1 MKTRFPFFVALAA
14 ALFIVA
20 TAAFA
25 GDAEVY
31 AQAKQAYQTRN
42 LAQLSEAT
50 DTLRQKRSPLLPYL
64 QYWQMIL
71 TLDQLSY
78 NQVQAFLQENNE
90 SLLSQRVRELWLKR
104 LGRLQ
109 FWDQFIEMR
118 AQMPMYYSL
127 NDVGN
132 QCYQIQAGIAMDDP
146 NAYEDGKK
154 LLLAGKDLPPDCQGM
169 LEALQQVG
177 VLDEKLLLTLYR
189 DALFAN
195 KPGLAKTM
203 AKRSSKTDA
212 ALFKQ
217 LDEVT
222 QNPALALK
230 KGTIQDR
237 SAYGRALYMYII
249 HRQAKAEIEVARASY
264 QKYNGLLDAE
274 EKQLVQAYIA
284 LEAAR
289 KHAPEALQNFNK
301 VTASVLNNEQ
311 WEWYA
316 RAALRQQD
324 WNQLL
329 KVISDMP
336 PVLAEEAAW
345 RYWKA
350 RALLMKGTPAEANAL
365 LAKLSQ
371 ERHFY
376 GWLAA
381 EELGP
386 MLGEPTAT
394 YQPADD
400 EVRQFSRQPA
410 VKRMEAL
417 FDVEARY
424 EARLEWMYL
433 LEALDDPGR
442 IVAAQYAMLK
452 GWFDLAVLAA
462 DKTSRTHNF
471 ELRYPTPYR
480 DYLQKASRSRE
491 IDEAWVYG
499 IIRQESRFMHYAKSS
514 VGAGGLMQV
523 MPATAKWIAKK
534 LGLNSYH
541 DGMLHDIETNVN
553 LGTYYMRYT
562 LDTFNGQEVMATAAY
577 NAGPSRARRWAAST
591 PLEGAIY
598 AETIP
603 FSETRNYVKKVL
615 ANAHMYA
622 ARLGLPVVTLKKR
635 LGTIPA
641 RSVAE
646 ADTVTTTITISEQE

>member
-14 ALFIVA
+14 ALFIFA

-195 KPGLAKTM
+195 KPGLAKAM

-289 KHAPEALQNFNK
+289 KHAPEALQSFNK

-400 EVRQFSRQPA
+400 EVRQFARQPA

-523 MPATAKWIAKK
+523 MPTTAKWIAKK